1 MKRELDMA
9 AAERAPLT
17 PQQRL
22 SLSRRA
28 LVRQLNG
35 VSEPH
40 EDQHYRP
47 TQAAEDELEYAHTE
61 AAAALPPLGE
71 PSGRPAGLS
80 GNVWFSMGRS
90 VVQRWWQRHP
100 AQAVGQLA
108 RPLLE
113 SYARKQPA
121 KLMAIA
127 AAAGGTRLGIGGG
140 GGGTGGRDVVSDNG
154 ELSGKNDA
162 AEVEATML
170 SASKTT
176 PEDSICFGTHRL
188 P

>member
-1 MKRELDMA
+1 MA

-127 AAAGGTRLGIGGG
+127 AAAGAVVVLVKPWRLLSV
-140 GGGTGGRDVVSDNG
+140 TAVLAAVLKTSDVADVVNT
-154 ELSGKNDA
+154 LMQKNSSPPRKDP
-162 AEVEATML
+162 
-170 SASKTT
+170 S
-176 PEDSICFGTHRL
+176 
-188 P
+188 

>member
-1 MKRELDMA
+1 MA

-47 TQAAEDELEYAHTE
+47 TQSAEDELEYAHTE
-61 AAAALPPLGE
+61 AAAALPTLGE
-71 PSGRPAGLS
+71 SSGRPAGLS

-127 AAAGGTRLGIGGG
+127 AAAGAVVVLVKPWRLLSV
-140 GGGTGGRDVVSDNG
+140 TAVLAAVLKTSDVADVVNTLMQKNSSSPRKD
-154 ELSGKNDA
+154 LS
-162 AEVEATML
+162 
-170 SASKTT
+170 
-176 PEDSICFGTHRL
+176 
-188 P
+188 

>member
-1 MKRELDMA
+1 MA
-9 AAERAPLT
+9 VAERSPLT

-40 EDQHYRP
+40 EEQHYRP
-47 TQAAEDELEYAHTE
+47 TQVAEDELEYAHAE

-71 PSGRPAGLS
+71 RNGRPQGGLS
-80 GNVWFSMGRS
+80 GNLWFSMGRN

-100 AQAVGQLA
+100 AHAAGQLA

-127 AAAGGTRLGIGGG
+127 A
-140 GGGTGGRDVVSDNG
+140 GTGALVVLVRPWRLLSVTAVLAAVLKTSDVADVVNT
-154 ELSGKNDA
+154 LMQKNSSSPRKDP
-162 AEVEATML
+162 
-170 SASKTT
+170 S
-176 PEDSICFGTHRL
+176 
-188 P
+188 